1 MALKGPDYL
10 KGQDYMTTDSHQ
22 DTVHVPTPFEVG
34 NFAAHEALR
43 YIQEHYAVVF
53 ARDGAPLPSTVILD
67 DDDLEVLRVI
77 LEKFA
82 KFERDVAFRVNE
94 ELEKQSN

>member
-1 MALKGPDYL
+1 MAP
-10 KGQDYMTTDSHQ
+10 KGQDYMPTDSHQ
-22 DTVHVPTPFEVG
+22 DTVDAPTPFAVG
-34 NFAAHEALR
+34 NFAAHAALR

-53 ARDGAPLPSTVILD
+53 ARDGAPLPSTIIIE
-67 DDDLEVLRVI
+67 DDDLEELRVL

-94 ELEKQSN
+94 ELEKTSD